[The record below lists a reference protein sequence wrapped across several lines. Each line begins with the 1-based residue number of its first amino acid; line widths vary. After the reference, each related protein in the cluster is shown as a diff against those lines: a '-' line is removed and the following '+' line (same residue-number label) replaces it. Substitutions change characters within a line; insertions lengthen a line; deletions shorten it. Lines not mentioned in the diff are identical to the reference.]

1 MEVMELAAELGK
13 LIKKDARII
22 ALNNAEEAYNN
33 DRALQTKI
41 IEYNAQS
48 TALTEE
54 YKKPAQDAE
63 FIKLIEARINTL
75 YHEITENPTMIA
87 YQEAQEVVNA
97 FMNEVN
103 AEITYQIT
111 GQRPCSH
118 DCSSCH
124 SCGGSCSDC
133 Q

>member
-1 MEVMELAAELGK
+1 MEVMELAAKLGQE
-13 LIKKDARII
+13 IKKDPRVV
-22 ALNNAEEAYNN
+22 
-33 DRALQTKI
+33 ALQEAEKAYTEDRKLQTLMV
-41 IEYNAQS
+41 EYNAQS

-54 YKKPAQDAE
+54 YKKPEKDAE
-63 FIKLIEARINTL
+63 FIKRIEARINEL
-75 YHEITENPTMIA
+75 YHEITENPVMLE
-87 YQEAQEVVNA
+87 YQAAQEVVND

-124 SCGGSCSDC
+124 SGCGHDHH
-133 Q
+133 